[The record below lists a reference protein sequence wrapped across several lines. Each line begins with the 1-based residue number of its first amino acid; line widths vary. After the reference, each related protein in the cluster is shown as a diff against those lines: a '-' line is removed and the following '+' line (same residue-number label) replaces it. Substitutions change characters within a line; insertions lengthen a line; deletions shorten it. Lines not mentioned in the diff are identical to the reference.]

1 MFTYKCRICG
11 GTLELIEGSNTAVCE
26 YCGTEQ
32 TVPKRLDE
40 NLQKLYDLANNAF
53 QSNDFSN
60 AENLY
65 RQILLVAPE
74 DSNAYWSLVLCK
86 YGVTYVKNPVNSEY
100 VPTCNRTSMSSI
112 FEDENYKKAIQFA
125 DEGKKAIYEKD
136 AKTIDDIQRGIIE
149 LCKKEKPFDVFICYK
164 ESDENGNRT
173 ADSLFAQ
180 KVYNE
185 LTELGY
191 KVFYSRITLE
201 SKIGSEYEPYIYSA
215 LSTSKVMLL
224 IASNEEYVNAPW
236 VKNEWIRYS
245 SMSKADK
252 NLIPLRIGMTH
263 DKLPMELSALT
274 SYDTDDEGFWDEFIR
289 GIKKIIPVSVT
300 KKEKRRK
307 RRIALS
313 IIAVILVISIIVG
326 TIVYIPIMKK
336 NKAYEDALY
345 TMNSGNYALAI
356 EKFDNLEG
364 YKYSSDKSYE
374 SLVRWRKSLADTVC
388 SVQDG
393 NQAEYRYCINANGNI
408 EDCGDIKK
416 GKSLEIDE
424 SHGRPVS
431 ITGGLN
437 PVILQEDG
445 FVWTEYQNPKFDGKF
460 EDVIQISNAFQAT
473 VACLMK
479 DGTVKLYSFA
489 DDMAEYADCGYGFY
503 DVNDSWLE
511 SVEEWTDI
519 IEIKS
524 FSDYWKGALKH
535 AGIVGLK
542 SDGTLVGVYYS
553 EWQDSYTGEYYN
565 ESSSI
570 EGLEQF
576 SNVKDFDI
584 GYSEELNENDES
596 VWYYNV
602 IATTD
607 DNLCILKQ
615 NKFEKK
621 NIKNVKDVSIW
632 GDEMFYVNEKGEL
645 YRNFGS
651 KSILSDVRYICN
663 NLFATHTNSLYIGE
677 YNYSDI
683 DDNSVFEVRSL
694 NSKVINYEG

>member
-263 DKLPMELSALT
+263 DKLPTELSALT

-336 NKAYEDALY
+336 NKVYEDALY

-356 EKFDNLEG
+356 EKFDSLEG
-364 YKYSSDKSYE
+364 YKDSSDKSYE
-374 SLVRWRKSLADTVC
+374 SLVRWRKSLADVVC
-388 SVQDG
+388 RVHNGSHS
-393 NQAEYRYCINANGNI
+393 ESRYCINGNGNI
-408 EDCGDIKK
+408 ENCSDEKTKVDIK
-416 GKSLEIDE
+416 LDE
-424 SHGRPVS
+424 SHGRPIS
-431 ITGGLN
+431 ITGGSN
-437 PVILQEDG
+437 PIVLQEDD
-445 FVWTEYQNPKFDGKF
+445 FIWTGEQNPKCDVNF
-460 EDVIQISNAFQAT
+460 EDVVQISNAFQSS
-473 VACLMK
+473 VACLMR
-479 DGTVKLYSFA
+479 DGTVKKYSFLNEVG
-489 DDMAEYADCGYGFY
+489 EYDSSDGT
-503 DVNDSWLE
+503 DSWLDP
-511 SVEEWTDI
+511 VEEWTDI
-519 IEIKS
+519 VKIKS
-524 FSDYWKGALKH
+524 YTTYWKGELFKG
-535 AGIVGLK
+535 GIVGIK
-542 SDGTLVGVYYS
+542 ADGTLVGIAYSAWSDDEGYYH
-553 EWQDSYTGEYYN
+553 N
-565 ESSSI
+565 ESFSI
-570 EGLEQF
+570 NGLDRF
-576 SNVKDFDI
+576 SNIIDLDI
-584 GYSEELNENDES
+584 GYTGNWAFDDDTSCDI
-596 VWYYNV
+596 
-602 IATTD
+602 IATTG
-607 DNLCILKQ
+607 DNLCVLK
-615 NKFEKK
+615 NGKYETKDI
-621 NIKNVKDVSIW
+621 NSVKAVSIYE
-632 GDEMFYVNEKGEL
+632 GNMFYVSEGGEL
-645 YRNFGS
+645 YRNFSS
-651 KSILSDVRYICN
+651 KSCLNDVRYASEN
-663 NLFATHTNSLYIGE
+663 FFATQTNNLYIGE
-677 YNYSDI
+677 YNYSDQ
-683 DDNSVFEVRSL
+683 DEGVFEVYSL
-694 NSKVINYEG
+694 NSKVINYEV

>member
-1 MFTYKCRICG
+1 MFIYKCRICG

-136 AKTIDDIQRGIIE
+136 AKIIDDIQRGIIE

-263 DKLPMELSALT
+263 DKLPTELSALT
-274 SYDTDDEGFWDEFIR
+274 SYGTDDEGFWDEFIR

-307 RRIALS
+307 RRIAFS

-356 EKFDNLEG
+356 EQFDSLEG
-364 YKYSSDKSYE
+364 YKDSSDKSYE
-374 SLVRWRKSLADTVC
+374 SLVRWRKSLADVVC
-388 SVQDG
+388 RVHNGSRSE
-393 NQAEYRYCINANGNI
+393 NRYCINGNGNI
-408 EDCGDIKK
+408 ENCSDEKTKVDIK
-416 GKSLEIDE
+416 LDE
-424 SHGRPVS
+424 SHGCPIS
-431 ITGGLN
+431 ITGGSN
-437 PVILQEDG
+437 PIVLQEDG
-445 FVWTEYQNPKFDGKF
+445 FIWTGEQNPKFDGSF
-460 EDVIQISNAFQAT
+460 EDVVQISNAFQSS
-473 VACLMK
+473 VACLMR
-479 DGTVKLYSFA
+479 DGTVKKYSFLNEVG
-489 DDMAEYADCGYGFY
+489 EYDSSDGT
-503 DVNDSWLE
+503 DSWLDP
-511 SVEEWTDI
+511 VEEWTDI
-519 IEIKS
+519 VKIKS
-524 FSDYWKGALKH
+524 YTTYWKGELYKG
-535 AGIVGLK
+535 GIVGIK
-542 SDGTLVGVYYS
+542 ADGTLVGIAYSAWSDDEGYYH
-553 EWQDSYTGEYYN
+553 N
-565 ESSSI
+565 ESFSI
-570 EGLEQF
+570 NGLDRF
-576 SNVKDFDI
+576 SNIIDLDI
-584 GYSEELNENDES
+584 GYTGDWAFDDDASCDI
-596 VWYYNV
+596 
-602 IATTD
+602 IATTG
-607 DNLCILKQ
+607 DNLCVLK
-615 NKFEKK
+615 NGKYETKDI
-621 NIKNVKDVSIW
+621 NSVKAVSIYE
-632 GDEMFYVNEKGEL
+632 GNMFYVSESGEL
-645 YRNFGS
+645 YRNFSS
-651 KSILSDVRYICN
+651 KSCLNDVRYTSEN
-663 NLFATHTNSLYIGE
+663 FFATQTNNLYIGE
-677 YNYSDI
+677 YNYSDQ
-683 DDNSVFEVRSL
+683 DEGVFEVYSL
-694 NSKVINYEG
+694 NSKVINYEV